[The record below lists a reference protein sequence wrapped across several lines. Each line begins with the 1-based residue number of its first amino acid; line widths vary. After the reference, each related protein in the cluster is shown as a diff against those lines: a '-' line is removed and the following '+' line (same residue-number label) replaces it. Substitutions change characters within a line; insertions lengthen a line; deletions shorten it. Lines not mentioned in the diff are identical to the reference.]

1 MKIGLVGLGRM
12 GRAMHGRL
20 AACGCE
26 VTAWDRDAGAM
37 KAAAQERVRLAESPR
52 AVAAASDIVISIITE
67 DHGVRS
73 VYRGKNGFLSGDV
86 TGKLFIEMSTL
97 QPMTGRELAPIVEA
111 AGARLV
117 ESPVL
122 GSIPTVREG
131 KLFALVG
138 GRAEDLER
146 ARPVLEKLTRKIA
159 HMGPNGAG
167 YAMKLAVNL
176 GLAAFIQA
184 TAESLALGQREGFD
198 LRQMLDVL
206 SEAPTANSWFARKKG
221 LLMGEP
227 DDITLD
233 IKTMR
238 KDITSVVATG
248 ALNGAGLPLSAGV
261 LASLSAAVAQ
271 GWGDKD
277 IGELA
282 RFFREQNGAGFSLVH
297 RDAEIRDP
305 VDRSPRRNFR
315 RLHGAGRVGRNR
327 RRPRHEAR
335 EPVVDVR
342 IGHARQ
348 QLRIKLVH
356 AVHDRAHADVA
367 ERKGFAG

>member
-1 MKIGLVGLGRM
+1 MKVGLVGLGRM
-12 GRAMHGRL
+12 GRTMHARL
-20 AACGCE
+20 TETGCQ
-26 VTAWDRDAGAM
+26 VTAWDHDAGAM
-37 KAAAQERVRLAESPR
+37 KAAAAGGVHLAASAR
-52 AVAAASDIVISIITE
+52 AVAAAGDAVISIITE
-67 DHGVRS
+67 DHGVRHI
-73 VYRGKNGFLSGDV
+73 YRGDDGFLSGDV

-111 AGARLV
+111 AGARLID
-117 ESPVL
+117 SPVL

-138 GRAEDLER
+138 GRADDLER
-146 ARPVLEKLTRKIA
+146 ARPLLEKLTRRIA

-184 TAESLALGQREGFD
+184 TAESLALGQREG
-198 LRQMLDVL
+198 LSLPQMLDVL

-277 IGELA
+277 IGELV
-282 RFFREQNGAGFSLVH
+282 RFFREEMGQ
-297 RDAEIRDP
+297 
-305 VDRSPRRNFR
+305 NFR
-315 RLHGAGRVGRNR
+315 
-327 RRPRHEAR
+327 
-335 EPVVDVR
+335 
-342 IGHARQ
+342 
-348 QLRIKLVH
+348 
-356 AVHDRAHADVA
+356 
-367 ERKGFAG
+367 